1 MKLLS
6 SLASK
11 HFIYMEPMN
20 TCTKI
25 QGTLSLTKTKKKQKK
40 GLERLVLLKPME
52 IEYNVLAILIPA
64 LN

>member
-1 MKLLS
+1 
-6 SLASK
+6 
-11 HFIYMEPMN
+11 MN

-25 QGTLSLTKTKKKQKK
+25 QGTLSLTKTKKNKKK